1 MSVICC
7 GFGHRFLFT
16 NIELELDEVIEKLI
30 TENGVDVFYTGG
42 MGQFDEQ
49 FTNTV
54 IWFCKSTSS
63 QVSAHISPIL
73 NPV

>member
-7 GFGHRFLFT
+7 GFGHRFLFA

-42 MGQFDEQ
+42 MDSLMNNLQTQ
-49 FTNTV
+49 
-54 IWFCKSTSS
+54 
-63 QVSAHISPIL
+63 
-73 NPV
+73 

>member
-30 TENGVDVFYTGG
+30 TENGVDVFYV
-42 MGQFDEQ
+42 FS
-49 FTNTV
+49 
-54 IWFCKSTSS
+54 WRKTSFNKHLYFHLACS
-63 QVSAHISPIL
+63 IK
-73 NPV
+73 